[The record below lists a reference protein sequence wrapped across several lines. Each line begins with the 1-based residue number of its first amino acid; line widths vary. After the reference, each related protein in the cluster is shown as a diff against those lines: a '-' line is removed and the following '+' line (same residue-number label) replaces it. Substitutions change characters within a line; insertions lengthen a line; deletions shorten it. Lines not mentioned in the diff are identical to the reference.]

1 MNVKKKFLKLT
12 SKTYPHGTETEL
24 KNHLPTGIKE
34 DGNGNY
40 FIEIG
45 NNPSTM
51 FTCHLDTADRKQ
63 EKVKHV
69 LDGNIIRTDGSS
81 ILGADDKAGMVVLL
95 YMIEKNIP
103 GLYYFFVGEERGC
116 VGSSKL
122 ARVWSQRP
130 ESNYITKCISFD
142 RRGTDSVITEQL
154 YGVCCSLDFAK
165 DLSNRLNQV
174 ESTFNYRPDP
184 TGIYTDSA
192 QFTSLISEC
201 TNISVGY
208 YNEHSHSERQ
218 DIRHL
223 EKLCEAVCKV
233 DWESLVIVKEPGY
246 DSGNDYWYDD
256 EDEDWS
262 TDPNQNF
269 QTHNFTWVSWD
280 GKTTKMMISDEQIEI
295 EKETIIGYM
304 NSTGLSTGFVDFT
317 WDGQSL
323 HGASQ
328 SGEYHFIATRA
339 ELIDFI
345 EDLKQIPADHLKGFI

>member
-24 KNHLPTGIKE
+24 KNHLPNGFKE

-69 LDGNIIRTDGSS
+69 LDGNIIRTDGTS

-103 GLYYFFVGEERGC
+103 GLYYFFIGEERGC
-116 VGSSKL
+116 VGSSRL
-122 ARVWSQRP
+122 AKVWSKRP

-154 YGVCCSLDFAK
+154 YGVCCSLEFAK
-165 DLSNRLNQV
+165 ELSNNLNVV
-174 ESTFNYRPDP
+174 ESSFNYRPDP

-192 QFTSLISEC
+192 QFTNLISEC

-223 EKLCEAVCKV
+223 EKLCDAVCKI
-233 DWESLVIVKEPGY
+233 DWESLPVVKTPGY
-246 DSGNDYWYDD
+246 DHKNDLWYD
-256 EDEDWS
+256 EDEDKNWS
-262 TDPNQNF
+262 DLNQNF

-280 GKTTKMMISDEQIEI
+280 GKTKKMMISDEQIEV
-295 EKETIIGYM
+295 ERETIVGYM
-304 NSTGLSTGFVDFT
+304 NSTGLSTGFMDFT

-339 ELIDFI
+339 ELIDYI
-345 EDLKQIPADHLKGFI
+345 EDLKQIPAEHLKGFI